1 VNGKRSWTVL
11 PKQTTKFDFKTVSF
25 PRLIAGDDD
34 FGEVEEGE
42 GLGGKRKGQ
51 GLVWCLWGMKGNG
64 DRGV

>member
-1 VNGKRSWTVL
+1 ML

-51 GLVWCLWGMKGNG
+51 GLV
-64 DRGV
+64 